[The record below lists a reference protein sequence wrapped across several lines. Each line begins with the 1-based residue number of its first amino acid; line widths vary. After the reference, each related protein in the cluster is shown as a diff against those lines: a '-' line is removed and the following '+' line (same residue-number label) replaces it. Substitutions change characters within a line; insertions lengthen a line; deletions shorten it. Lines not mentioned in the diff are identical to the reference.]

1 MKGCSLGGG
10 EEATFLCRLSH
21 DYHLDIDRDVLTAYI
36 LQVFNQAIS
45 VDLLGRTVCTTVAV
59 SDWYI
64 TNLALLALLE
74 EKTVPSAVRRC
85 FAFISL

>member
-1 MKGCSLGGG
+1 MSLVS
-10 EEATFLCRLSH
+10 RY
-21 DYHLDIDRDVLTAYI
+21 DYHLDIDRHVLTAYI

-64 TNLALLALLE
+64 TNLAWLALLE
-74 EKTVPSAVRRC
+74 ENTVPSAVRRC